1 MKQQHHFERANDAKS
16 KEAAQISKMIG
27 DLGRLIQILDCE
39 IATDEERA
47 GVSDRSDPTYPILA
61 RTLAVRRN
69 NLRDTITA
77 LEQRLSGLPTEIV
90 PELA

>member
-1 MKQQHHFERANDAKS
+1 MKHQRHFERVNDAKS

-39 IATDEERA
+39 IATEEERA
-47 GVSDRSDPTYPILA
+47 GASDRSDPAYPTLA
-61 RTLAVRRN
+61 RALAVRRN

-90 PELA
+90 PEPA